1 MTADCA
7 RRHKQGAP
15 SHELDTC
22 EPHQLHGVCC
32 DARVQRAVRVVQHKG
47 VGLGWQDQGGGGE
60 EQLEEL
66 KRSVQ
71 DALSESG
78 L

>member
-1 MTADCA
+1 LALA
-7 RRHKQGAP
+7 
-15 SHELDTC
+15 
-22 EPHQLHGVCC
+22 
-32 DARVQRAVRVVQHKG
+32 
-47 VGLGWQDQGGGGE
+47 WQDQGGGGE